1 MKNTELINAYFDGE
15 LSEVDKE
22 TFIKRLNAE
31 PDLKKE
37 FDFHSDII
45 EGIKSARKAELKA
58 KLDAVSVGAGGMSEG
73 ISVTKL
79 VAIISGAALIAT
91 VSYFT
96 LTKSENTQEILAPKE
111 ISEPIENLLPAN
123 SEDETDNNLEESIA
137 GKEKQVLDKTQ
148 SISKNAS
155 SQAEIRKPEIHK
167 PTLVEPLEIEEE
179 SDEEVA
185 PVSGLEEK
193 PSIAPSSID
202 ISVDDSKRKY
212 DFHYQLK
219 EGKLYLFG
227 SFDKGL
233 YEILEFNSSEGK
245 ILYLFYKGN
254 YYDIKQN
261 SEEIQELKEVNEPS
275 LIKSLESVRQK

>member
-22 TFIKRLNAE
+22 TFIKRLNSE
-31 PDLKKE
+31 PGLKKE
-37 FDFHSDII
+37 FDLQSDIV

-58 KLDAVSVGAGGMSEG
+58 KLDAISVGSGGTTEG
-73 ISVTKL
+73 ISTLKL
-79 VAIISGAALIAT
+79 AAFIGGVALIAT
-91 VSYFT
+91 VSYFA
-96 LTKSENTQEILAPKE
+96 LTGREASKEILAPKE
-111 ISEPIENLLPAN
+111 ISEPIENLIPKN
-123 SEDETDNNLEESIA
+123 SDIASDIKEEDVIKSEEKESLTNKNSVSDKATSKTET
-137 GKEKQVLDKTQ
+137 
-148 SISKNAS
+148 
-155 SQAEIRKPEIHK
+155 RKPEIHK
-167 PTLVEPLEIEEE
+167 STLVEPLEIDEE

-202 ISVDDSKRKY
+202 IHVDDSKRKY
-212 DFHYQLK
+212 DFHYQFK
-219 EGKLYLFG
+219 DGKLYLFG

-245 ILYLFYKGN
+245 ILYLFYKGT

-261 SEEIQELKEVNEPS
+261 SDDIQALKELTEPS
-275 LIKSLESVRQK
+275 LIKSLESVRQ